1 MLLLLYTL
9 FLTSVMSAVVDYDVW
24 DPVIRVEL
32 ENNHRRQ
39 EPFKILKYVR
49 ENKAEVEKEM
59 KEHHIGR
66 IGHRFPMENFMPL
79 RGRSFMTSATLGG
92 GGVNQNYTL
101 DERKNEVNGSNNEI
115 NQ

>member
-79 RGRSFMTSATLGG
+79 RGRSFMTSAFFRPFWSPLPLSANVRFLWTAPL
-92 GGVNQNYTL
+92 
-101 DERKNEVNGSNNEI
+101 
-115 NQ
+115 

>member
-92 GGVNQNYTL
+92 GGGQPNS
-101 DERKNEVNGSNNEI
+101 DI
-115 NQ
+115 C